1 MRSVPWSVRVAA
13 LASLGSV
20 VALLACTTDYQ
31 TGLDDPAFG
40 APNALAGQKQPG
52 SSTEQTTGKGSGE
65 GGASS
70 SGGTQ
75 AACVAAGGTLLADA
89 GACAVSF
96 KTDVLGAFGKSTPQ
110 CSLPSCHGG
119 ASPQY
124 PPRIDPGDP
133 ASMYPELAAF
143 KLSNGKPY
151 LNPCSTD
158 PAASSLECN
167 LAAAGGCGTHMPQ
180 GGQLAAEDLTKIDT
194 WVKCGA
200 PNN

>member
-1 MRSVPWSVRVAA
+1 MRRCI
-13 LASLGSV
+13 LAVGSIV
-20 VALLACTTDYQ
+20 TISIGACTTDYQ
-31 TGLDDPAFG
+31 KGLDDPSFG

-52 SSTEQTTGKGSGE
+52 SSTEQTTGKGTGGE
-65 GGASS
+65 GGTSS

-75 AACVAAGGTLLADA
+75 PACVAAGGKLLGDA

-96 KTDVLGAFGKSTPQ
+96 KTDVLGAFGKSSPA

-119 ASPQY
+119 TAPQY

-133 ASMYPELAAF
+133 ATMYPELTTF

-151 LNPCSTD
+151 INPCSAD
-158 PAASSLECN
+158 PTLAGIECN
-167 LAAAGGCGTHMPQ
+167 VAATGGCGTHMPQ
-180 GGQLAAEDLTKIDT
+180 GGQLDPADITKIDT
-194 WVKCGA
+194 WIKCGS